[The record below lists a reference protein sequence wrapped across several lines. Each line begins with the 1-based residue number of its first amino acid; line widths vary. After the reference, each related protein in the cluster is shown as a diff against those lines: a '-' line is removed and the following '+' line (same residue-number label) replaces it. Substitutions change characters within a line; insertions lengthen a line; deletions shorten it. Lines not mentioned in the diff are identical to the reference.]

1 MALATF
7 PQPPFVWP
15 SVTVIVL
22 NHNGRP
28 HLQEC
33 LPSLLNLDYPSDRLE
48 ILVADNGSRDDSV
61 AYASSFGPRVNVLSG
76 KTNLGFAAGNN
87 WAARAARGNYLA
99 FLNNDMR
106 VDRLWLKAL
115 VQGLHSESGTVCVT
129 GKILSW
135 DGERI
140 DFNGGALNFYGMAFQ
155 PGHGQ
160 PESESGSRPPGDI
173 LFPCGGS
180 MLINARVFSQAG
192 GFDEDYFAYFE
203 DVDLGWR
210 LWVMGH
216 RIRYSPEAV
225 SYHRYQGTSRH
236 LPDERRLLLYERN
249 ALYSVIKNYSD
260 VSLARVL
267 PAALL
272 LTAHRGFL
280 AVGVD
285 RRQFLMPAQGG
296 WPTESP
302 DPAESDPASER
313 FSVSRPGFS
322 RARLLDLW
330 RERGPR
336 GFIGA
341 LLIKA
346 AQWIQPA
353 LPTPPGAPGY
363 PNSGVLVPHRSLSS
377 LVALDEVA
385 RHFPRLWEK
394 RMAVQSQR
402 KRPDDE
408 IFSLFGTPCHPHPPF
423 PEFFSIQEELSQ
435 AFGINR
441 LFPKEDLGKRAFDL
455 PF

>member
-1 MALATF
+1 MA
-7 PQPPFVWP
+7 PPTSTLSPSDWP

-33 LPSLLNLDYPSDRLE
+33 LPSLLNLDYPAGRLE

-61 AYASSFGPRVNVLSG
+61 AYASSFGSRVNVLSG
-76 KTNLGFAAGNN
+76 EKNLGFAAGNN
-87 WAARAARGNYLA
+87 WAARSARGDYLA

-106 VDRLWLKAL
+106 VDRLWLKELVRAL
-115 VQGLHSESGTVCVT
+115 HPESGTVCVT

-135 DGERI
+135 DGKHI

-160 PESESGSRPPGDI
+160 QESESGSEPPGDT

-180 MLINARVFSQAG
+180 MLINARVFLQVG

-210 LWVMGH
+210 LWVMGY
-216 RIRYSPEAV
+216 RIRFSPQAV

-249 ALYSVIKNYSD
+249 ALFSVIKNYGD
-260 VSLARVL
+260 DSLTRVL

-280 AVGVD
+280 ALGED

-296 WPTESP
+296 WPIESP
-302 DPAESDPASER
+302 GPAGSGPASAL

-322 RARLLDLW
+322 RARLLGLW
-330 RERGPR
+330 REKGSRGI
-336 GFIGA
+336 IGA

-346 AQWIQPA
+346 AHWLQPA
-353 LPTPPGAPGY
+353 LPTPPAPPGH
-363 PNSGVLVPHRSLSS
+363 PNSGVLVPRRSLSS

-385 RHFPRLWEK
+385 RHFSRLWEK
-394 RMAVQSQR
+394 RLAVQSQR

-408 IFSLFGTPCHPHPPF
+408 IFPLFGAPCHPHPPF
-423 PEFFSIQEELSQ
+423 PEFFSIQEQLSLS
-435 AFGINR
+435 FRING
-441 LFPKEDLGKRAFDL
+441 LFPERDLGKRAFDL